1 LCIFFKLWSIL
12 YSEQQQVF
20 DILFMSFL
28 FIDVDIAFLFS
39 SGVFV
44 ISEESN
50 SDSKTIFQLQSLLYI
65 Y

>member
-1 LCIFFKLWSIL
+1 MCIFFKLWSIL

>member
-1 LCIFFKLWSIL
+1 MCIFFKLWSIL

-28 FIDVDIAFLFS
+28 FIDVNIAFLFS
-39 SGVFV
+39 SSVFV